1 MSFGL
6 VVAITDDFGA
16 KAAKRRYQYDGRVI
30 KKYENVQWQLVIK
43 KLVIC
48 KLAKHEPQKA
58 KQAAADRLSKALR
71 VNLHRRKAQ
80 ARARKSTD
88 TAADKAGQTNKDGR

>member
-1 MSFGL
+1 M
-6 VVAITDDFGA
+6 ATDNQKTCNLQTG
-16 KAAKRRYQYDGRVI
+16 KA
-30 KKYENVQWQLVIK
+30 
-43 KLVIC
+43 
-48 KLAKHEPQKA
+48 LAQKA

-88 TAADKAGQTNKDGR
+88 TAADKVGQTNKDGR

>member
-1 MSFGL
+1 MATGDQK
-6 VVAITDDFGA
+6 TRDPQTG
-16 KAAKRRYQYDGRVI
+16 KAPA
-30 KKYENVQWQLVIK
+30 
-43 KLVIC
+43 
-48 KLAKHEPQKA
+48 QKA

-88 TAADKAGQTNKDGR
+88 TGADKVGQTSKDGR